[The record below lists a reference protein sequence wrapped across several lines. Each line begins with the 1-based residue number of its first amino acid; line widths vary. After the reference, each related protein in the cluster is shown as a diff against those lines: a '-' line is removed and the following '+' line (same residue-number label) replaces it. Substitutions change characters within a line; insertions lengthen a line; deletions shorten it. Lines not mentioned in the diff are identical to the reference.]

1 MSLPAAVR
9 EADSVLVS
17 GPPLSGLY
25 PVFHRVL
32 AAWSDRPIVVS
43 TGRPARRVRT
53 DRERIVGDDEARIIE
68 CASGPTHEDAAD
80 RIAAAGN
87 LTEIGVQLTEVA
99 EEVEGTASAVG
110 IHSLSELLMYEA
122 TETVYRFLT
131 VSISLARAEDW
142 PVVATMVPAVD
153 PEASRT
159 LAEPFDCR
167 IETRIGD
174 GSEFRVRGGDWLS
187 VGE

>member
-1 MSLPAAVR
+1 MSLPTAVK

-32 AAWSDRPIVVS
+32 TARSDRPIIVS
-43 TGRPARRVRT
+43 TGRTARRVRA
-53 DRERIVGDDEARIIE
+53 DRDRIVGSDGAVIIE
-68 CASGPTHEDAAD
+68 CASGPTDGAAD
-80 RIAAAGN
+80 RIATAGN
-87 LTEIGVQLTEVA
+87 LTEIGVELTEAA
-99 EEVEGTASAVG
+99 EGAEGTRSAVG
-110 IHSLSELLMYEA
+110 IHSLSELLMYGE

-153 PEASRT
+153 PEATRSLT
-159 LAEPFDCR
+159 EPFDCR
-167 IETRIGD
+167 IETRRED
-174 GSEFRVRGGDWLS
+174 GSEFRVGDGDWLS
-187 VGE
+187 VAD

>member
-1 MSLPAAVR
+1 MSLPPTVR

-32 AAWSDRPIVVS
+32 AARCDRPIVVS
-43 TGRPARRVRT
+43 TGRTARRVRS
-53 DRERIVGDDEARIIE
+53 DRERIVGTDDAVIIE
-68 CASGPTHEDAAD
+68 CASGPTHDDAAD
-80 RIAAAGN
+80 RVAAAGN
-87 LTEIGVQLTEVA
+87 LTEIGIQLTEVA
-99 EEVEGTASAVG
+99 EEAEGTSAAVG
-110 IHSLSELLMYEA
+110 LHSLSELLMYGE

-131 VSISLARAEDW
+131 VSISLARAEGW

-153 PEASRT
+153 PAAAQA

-167 IETRIGD
+167 IETRTGD
-174 GSEFRVRGGDWLS
+174 ESEFRVRGGDWLP
-187 VGE
+187 VGN